1 MNRKVSIDVAKG
13 LLIHLV
19 VMAHYRDDV
28 VHNVI
33 FLFHMPLF
41 IILSGMMLSKTKLVD
56 IHYLKRR
63 ATSLLFPYF
72 SYIIIDAILFRND
85 FSFKLLTRMLWGG
98 RAFSGVYWYITCLI
112 ASMFMFGFFLKHFSE
127 KTIKHIVII
136 GGV

>member
-1 MNRKVSIDVAKG
+1 MTRNRDPQYKRGSIMNRKVSIDVAKG
-13 LLIHLV
+13 LLILLV

-56 IHYLKRR
+56 IYYLKHR

-72 SYIIIDAILFRND
+72 SYIIIDAILLSRDAKNEN
-85 FSFKLLTRMLWGG
+85 SV
-98 RAFSGVYWYITCLI
+98 S
-112 ASMFMFGFFLKHFSE
+112 H
-127 KTIKHIVII
+127 
-136 GGV
+136 